1 MSAEQ
6 VVEQMFDESE
16 GEENSEEVNVG
27 ERLKRGLSSAVI
39 DGKLTKSSFCLLAP
53 TF

>member
-1 MSAEQ
+1 
-6 VVEQMFDESE
+6 
-16 GEENSEEVNVG
+16 
-27 ERLKRGLSSAVI
+27 LKRGLSSAVI

>member
-1 MSAEQ
+1 MSSEQ

-27 ERLKRGLSSAVI
+27 ERLKRGLSSRSALHRW
-39 DGKLTKSSFCLLAP
+39 GS
-53 TF
+53 